1 MAEKF
6 SYGGQFSNKRQLQ
19 RIAFQKVWCEEMREE
34 QIMNPTLISR
44 TVIIGVRNIYD
55 YPDALLKMND
65 LFKRRLQQNVLFVSS
80 EKGPTYEQDLAYR
93 DNLVD
98 YTLSDD
104 VTISHFFSH
113 YYYFLCTMIYSLRWI
128 K

>member
-55 YPDALLKMND
+55 YSDALLEWTIC
-65 LFKRRLQQNVLFVSS
+65 SS
-80 EKGPTYEQDLAYR
+80 EDYNKVYYLYHLKKDLPT
-93 DNLVD
+93 NK
-98 YTLSDD
+98 T
-104 VTISHFFSH
+104 
-113 YYYFLCTMIYSLRWI
+113 
-128 K
+128 